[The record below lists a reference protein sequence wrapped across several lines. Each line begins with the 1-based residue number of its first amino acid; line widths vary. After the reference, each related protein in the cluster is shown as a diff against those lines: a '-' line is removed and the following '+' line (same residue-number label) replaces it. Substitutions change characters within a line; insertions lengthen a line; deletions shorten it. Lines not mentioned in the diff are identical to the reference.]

1 LENEFSR
8 NAFFFEKY
16 LTQLK
21 SESGA
26 MSEEDFIQNFIINGG
41 KEIELNYR
49 E

>member
-1 LENEFSR
+1 MNFQETLS
-8 NAFFFEKY
+8 FFEKY